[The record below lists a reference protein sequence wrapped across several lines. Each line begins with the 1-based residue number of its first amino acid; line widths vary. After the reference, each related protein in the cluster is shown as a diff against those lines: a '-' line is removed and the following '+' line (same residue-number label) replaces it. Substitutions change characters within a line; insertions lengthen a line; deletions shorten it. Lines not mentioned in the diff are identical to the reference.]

1 MTSRIYAVVATAT
14 LLISDLAW
22 MEQASAQSVVP
33 TRAPGYEAGAPPT
46 DVRAR
51 RHHHQHRWYY
61 SDVHY
66 GYYRPTL
73 PYDGYPPYALPIY
86 RCPYFAPNP
95 FYPYC
100 RAW

>member
-14 LLISDLAW
+14 LLISDLTW
-22 MEQASAQSVVP
+22 VEQTSAQSVVP
-33 TRAPGYEAGAPPT
+33 ARAPGYEAGAPTT

-51 RHHHQHRWYY
+51 RHYNR
-61 SDVHY
+61 VHY
-66 GYYRPTL
+66 SYYRPTV

-86 RCPYFAPNP
+86 HCPYFAPNP